1 MIVFH
6 EFDTFHRLCML
17 KRRDVNRGAL
27 SMNSILQQPIWRF
40 YDQSISAKQR
50 SPLESFATD
59 DTLCQL
65 VGQLASPPTIR
76 TWVHDASVILGIQ
89 DHRLPY
95 VQQGMELLKTHAY
108 HPIVRN
114 SGGLAVVLD
123 AGVLNISLVLSEQT
137 EALSINDGYD
147 VMVALIKGLLP
158 EVADRIE
165 AYEIVGSY
173 CPGSYDL
180 SIDGKKF
187 AGISQRR
194 LRQGVAVQIYLCI
207 EGSGSERAAL
217 IRDFYEVSLQGEE
230 TKFTYPS
237 IDPSVMAS
245 LSELVDPT
253 LTVEAVIIRLQQLI
267 HSMTEEIRFESFHD
281 EELPL
286 YAFYLQRIVERNTKM
301 LAPK

>member
-1 MIVFH
+1 MKH
-6 EFDTFHRLCML
+6 
-17 KRRDVNRGAL
+17 
-27 SMNSILQQPIWRF
+27 ILQQPIWRY

-65 VGQLASPPTIR
+65 VGQLMSPPTIR
-76 TWVHDASVILGIQ
+76 TWVHEASVVLGIQ

-95 VQQGMELLKTHAY
+95 VQQGMELLESRGY

-123 AGVLNISLVLSEQT
+123 EGILNISIVLSEQK
-137 EALSINDGYD
+137 ESLSINDGYD
-147 VMVALIKGLLP
+147 VMVELVKGLFP
-158 EVADRIE
+158 EVAEKIE

-180 SIDGKKF
+180 SIEGKKF

-207 EGSGSERAAL
+207 EGSGSQRAAL
-217 IRDFYEVSLQGEE
+217 IRDFYEESLQQEE
-230 TKFTYPS
+230 TKFAYPQ
-237 IDPSVMAS
+237 IVPEVMAS
-245 LSELVDPT
+245 LSELIDPH
-253 LTVEAVIIRLQQLI
+253 LTVEAVVIRLQQLLNQWA
-267 HSMTEEIRFESFHD
+267 EEVRPQSFYD
-281 EELPL
+281 EELTL
-286 YAFYLQRIVERNTKM
+286 YGFYLQRVFERNTKM
-301 LAPK
+301 LERK